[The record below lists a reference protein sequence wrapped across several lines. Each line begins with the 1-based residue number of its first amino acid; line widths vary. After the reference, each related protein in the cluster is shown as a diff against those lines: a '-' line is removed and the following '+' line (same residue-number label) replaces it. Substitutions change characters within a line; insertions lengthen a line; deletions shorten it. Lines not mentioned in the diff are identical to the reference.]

1 MATADVLFTC
11 LVDSVEVFPLSA
23 GQGSHQLLM
32 NQKLS
37 DEMGEEMKEGSI
49 GAGFGVGWP
58 VPTPRNHCGSG
69 TCGKLT

>member
-1 MATADVLFTC
+1 MSTADVLFTC

-37 DEMGEEMKEGSI
+37 DKMGEEMKEGSI
-49 GAGFGVGWP
+49 GAGFVAGVP
-58 VPTPRNHCGSG
+58 FLTP
-69 TCGKLT
+69 